1 MKLSRR
7 VILIII
13 IFFNFIFSFS
23 EDKIE
28 VYPPYLELEDGMK
41 IPQLPTDDLTE
52 VDLQGNIIGK
62 RELEKNTTVY
72 LESRVNVF
80 VPLEIISDIDIEAI
94 ILDNQKLEI
103 PFEVEFNKVPEKKDY
118 YKLCY
123 SETEIDIDQD
133 GKTDT
138 FIYSSPFINTKI
150 KTDNILY
157 IDGENISKEDQLKG
171 QALVTMSMTLAGIFS
186 DLRGGFLIDL
196 MSIKTVLLLETLFSY
211 IGLLISFYS
220 FHIKRT

>member
-94 ILDNQKLEI
+94 ILDNQKL
-103 PFEVEFNKVPEKKDY
+103 
-118 YKLCY
+118 
-123 SETEIDIDQD
+123 
-133 GKTDT
+133 
-138 FIYSSPFINTKI
+138 
-150 KTDNILY
+150 
-157 IDGENISKEDQLKG
+157 
-171 QALVTMSMTLAGIFS
+171 
-186 DLRGGFLIDL
+186 
-196 MSIKTVLLLETLFSY
+196 
-211 IGLLISFYS
+211 
-220 FHIKRT
+220 

>member
-62 RELEKNTTVY
+62 RELEKNICRELVRR
-72 LESRVNVF
+72 SGV
-80 VPLEIISDIDIEAI
+80 
-94 ILDNQKLEI
+94 
-103 PFEVEFNKVPEKKDY
+103 PFELMHNLTTADAHR
-118 YKLCY
+118 L
-123 SETEIDIDQD
+123 
-133 GKTDT
+133 
-138 FIYSSPFINTKI
+138 FI
-150 KTDNILY
+150 
-157 IDGENISKEDQLKG
+157 
-171 QALVTMSMTLAGIFS
+171 M
-186 DLRGGFLIDL
+186 
-196 MSIKTVLLLETLFSY
+196 
-211 IGLLISFYS
+211 
-220 FHIKRT
+220 

>member
-62 RELEKNTTVY
+62 RVLEKNTTVY

-80 VPLEIISDIDIEAI
+80 VPLEIISDIDIDDPNNAI
-94 ILDNQKLEI
+94 LLVDGVIKNIDNDLFLEYYLD
-103 PFEVEFNKVPEKKDY
+103 
-118 YKLCY
+118 YKNY
-123 SETEIDIDQD
+123 
-133 GKTDT
+133 
-138 FIYSSPFINTKI
+138 
-150 KTDNILY
+150 
-157 IDGENISKEDQLKG
+157 
-171 QALVTMSMTLAGIFS
+171 
-186 DLRGGFLIDL
+186 
-196 MSIKTVLLLETLFSY
+196 
-211 IGLLISFYS
+211 
-220 FHIKRT
+220 

>member
-94 ILDNQKLEI
+94 ILDKYLLKWSLIRFQRRKI
-103 PFEVEFNKVPEKKDY
+103 
-118 YKLCY
+118 
-123 SETEIDIDQD
+123 I
-133 GKTDT
+133 
-138 FIYSSPFINTKI
+138 INYATVR
-150 KTDNILY
+150 
-157 IDGENISKEDQLKG
+157 LK
-171 QALVTMSMTLAGIFS
+171 
-186 DLRGGFLIDL
+186 
-196 MSIKTVLLLETLFSY
+196 
-211 IGLLISFYS
+211 
-220 FHIKRT
+220 

>member
-138 FIYSSPFINTKI
+138 FIYSSPFINTW
-150 KTDNILY
+150 TASPCRASTP
-157 IDGENISKEDQLKG
+157 ISPTPSGRKRRRGSSLSSS
-171 QALVTMSMTLAGIFS
+171 ATWWIR
-186 DLRGGFLIDL
+186 LRGRATRPA
-196 MSIKTVLLLETLFSY
+196 SPTAATRRRFSA
-211 IGLLISFYS
+211 G
-220 FHIKRT
+220 RTCTWAASASARRGWAA